1 MLINCSRNIHIF
13 IGDLS
18 RAFSFYFGRLICR
31 HTTNST
37 SSICVSI
44 CSSFFLYDAWLRSFL
59 ETTWLWC
66 HVIYGPIYKSLYRFV
81 LKKLFWVLQF
91 WHPRRSISRFPC
103 DRSLRSQSES
113 IAQDLIL
120 LAKSSKVCKEE
131 AWIVNHWLAKIPM
144 VIFPEYSLLIMF
156 RLNV

>member
-1 MLINCSRNIHIF
+1 MNKTLEVFKSMPFFPPFKINLLINCSRNIYIF

-91 WHPRRSISRFPC
+91 WHPRRSISRFPA
-103 DRSLRSQSES
+103 
-113 IAQDLIL
+113 IALFAANQNPL
-120 LAKSSKVCKEE
+120 
-131 AWIVNHWLAKIPM
+131 HKIW
-144 VIFPEYSLLIMF
+144 FC
-156 RLNV
+156 RLNLLRFVKKRRGL